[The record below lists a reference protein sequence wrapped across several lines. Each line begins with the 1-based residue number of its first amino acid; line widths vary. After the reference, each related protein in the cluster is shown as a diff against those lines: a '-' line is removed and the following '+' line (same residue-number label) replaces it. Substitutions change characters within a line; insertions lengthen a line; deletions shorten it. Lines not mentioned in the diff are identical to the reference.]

1 MKKKFAVGMV
11 MLLTLSMMAG
21 CGKKSSKYLLD
32 IEYSDYVTLCDYKGV
47 EAREI
52 SFDVT
57 QSDIQECITEDTY
70 EFITYDVITNREA
83 ETGDYVNID
92 YTGSIDGEELEDY
105 TDTETD
111 FLLGEEMFFPEAE
124 EAMVGMKTG
133 EEKTVKVKLD
143 EEFAMKEEDEGK
155 TLSLT
160 IKLNE
165 ISVENLPEY
174 NEEFV
179 KENLGYDSIEA
190 YEAAIKEALFE
201 NKQEQYKEIAVDEI
215 MDYMLTNSVFDKYP
229 QELYDEC
236 KESFEAMCSQYAEE
250 YGMSIEDYY
259 ELFGLEG
266 DGMEE
271 TIISMVN
278 MDLIVGAI
286 AQEENIDCD
295 DSELEEYAKTYYED
309 YGYGS
314 ADEFKEEYGT
324 QQIGSEVLYD
334 KVTEFLYENAKFTT
348 ITEDEYLKEEAQLYE
363 EGDFNSD
370 ETELEV
376 EE

>member
-11 MLLTLSMMAG
+11 LLLALSMVTG

-32 IEYSDYVTLCDYKGV
+32 IKYSDYVTLCDYKGV
-47 EAREI
+47 EARQV

-57 QSDIQECITEDTY
+57 QSDIQERITEDTY

-105 TDTETD
+105 TDTEMD
-111 FLLGEEMFFPEAE
+111 FLLGEGMFFQEAE

-143 EEFAMKEEDEGK
+143 EESAMNEEDEGK
-155 TLSLT
+155 TLSLA

-190 YEAAIKEALFE
+190 YEAAIKEELFE
-201 NKQEQYKEIAVDEI
+201 SKQQQYKEVAVDEI

-229 QELYDEC
+229 QELYDES
-236 KESFEAMCSQYAEE
+236 KENFEAMCSQYAEE

-259 ELFGLEG
+259 KLFGLEG

-271 TIISMVN
+271 TIVSMVN
-278 MDLIVGAI
+278 LDLIVGAI

-309 YGYGS
+309 YGYSS
-314 ADEFKEEYGT
+314 ADEFKEEYGI

-348 ITEDEYLKEEAQLYE
+348 ITEDEYLKEEAELYE
-363 EGDFNSD
+363 EGDFDSD

>member
-1 MKKKFAVGMV
+1 MKKKFAVGM
-11 MLLTLSMMAG
+11 LLLLALSMVTG

-32 IEYSDYVTLCDYKGV
+32 IKYSDYVTLCDYKGV
-47 EAREI
+47 EARQV

-57 QSDIQECITEDTY
+57 QSDIQERITEDTY

-105 TDTETD
+105 TDTEMD
-111 FLLGEEMFFPEAE
+111 FLLGEGMFFQEAE

-143 EEFAMKEEDEGK
+143 EESAMNEEDEGK
-155 TLSLT
+155 TLSLA

-190 YEAAIKEALFE
+190 YEAAIKEELFE
-201 NKQEQYKEIAVDEI
+201 SKQQQYKEVAVDEI

-236 KESFEAMCSQYAEE
+236 KENFEAMCSQYAEE

-259 ELFGLEG
+259 KLFGLEG

-271 TIISMVN
+271 TIVSMVN
-278 MDLIVGAI
+278 LDLIVGAI

-309 YGYGS
+309 YGYSS
-314 ADEFKEEYGT
+314 ADEFKEEYGI

-348 ITEDEYLKEEAQLYE
+348 ITEDEYLKEEAELYE
-363 EGDFNSD
+363 EEDFNSD

>member
-11 MLLTLSMMAG
+11 LLLALSMVTG

-32 IEYSDYVTLCDYKGV
+32 IKYSDYVTLCDYKGV
-47 EAREI
+47 EARQV

-57 QSDIQECITEDTY
+57 QSDIQERITEDTY

-105 TDTETD
+105 TDTEMD
-111 FLLGEEMFFPEAE
+111 FLLGEGMFFQEAE

-143 EEFAMKEEDEGK
+143 EESAMNEEDEGK
-155 TLSLT
+155 TLSLA

-190 YEAAIKEALFE
+190 YEAAIKEELFE
-201 NKQEQYKEIAVDEI
+201 SKQQQYKEVAVDEI

-236 KESFEAMCSQYAEE
+236 KENFEAMCSQYAEE

-259 ELFGLEG
+259 KLFGLEG

-271 TIISMVN
+271 TIVSMVN
-278 MDLIVGAI
+278 LDLIVGAI

-309 YGYGS
+309 YGYSS
-314 ADEFKEEYGT
+314 ADEFKEEYGIL
-324 QQIGSEVLYD
+324 QIGSEVLYD

-348 ITEDEYLKEEAQLYE
+348 ITEDEYLKEEAELYE
-363 EGDFNSD
+363 EGDFDSD